1 MRDIQTNNI
10 WNKFNYELLNYIKS
24 KVSDQYEAE
33 DILQDVFIK
42 IYKNIDQLDD
52 EAKLKSWLY
61 KITNNTIIDWYR
73 KRKATDINIDLFDIP
88 IRVEEDLLTM
98 NDEIGAC
105 LIKFLGRLPKKYRD
119 PLEMYEF
126 KGMKHKDI
134 SNVLSI
140 SLSGSKTRVQRAR
153 VKLREVLVACCELE
167 LDTYGNVMAYKKKED
182 YQCTKDNTKG

>member
-10 WNKFNYELLNYIKS
+10 WKKFNYELLNYIKS
-24 KVSDQYEAE
+24 KVSDRYEAE

-73 KRKATDINIDLFDIP
+73 KRKATDISIDLFDIP
-88 IRVEEDLLTM
+88 IRVEEDLLT
-98 NDEIGAC
+98 
-105 LIKFLGRLPKKYRD
+105 
-119 PLEMYEF
+119 
-126 KGMKHKDI
+126 
-134 SNVLSI
+134 LSI